1 MRRRKALFFI
11 FPFLALALIFL
22 PGPNGL
28 ISALWKSYRIR
39 QNQLKTL
46 HWEAKADTL
55 KEKIKL
61 WQDPDFATKAARRI
75 FEK

>member
-1 MRRRKALFFI
+1 MRRALFFI

-28 ISALWKSYRIR
+28 ISTLGKFYRIR
-39 QNQLKTL
+39 QNRLKTL
-46 HWEAKADTL
+46 RWEAKADTL
-55 KEKIKL
+55 REKIKL
-61 WQDPDFATKAARRI
+61 WQDPDYATKAARRI